1 MLTDLGKMSEAAV
14 TKWGNEAGTGRKMK
28 GMVMRVQRRGDE
40 YCVVIPQQA
49 LEALRLSEGAEVE
62 VRRVETPSTEDR
74 YVTLEEGLEAYRRT
88 EHLHRNTYR
97 ELAK

>member
-1 MLTDLGKMSEAAV
+1 MSEAAV
-14 TKWGNEAGTGRKMK
+14 TNWGNEAGTGRKMK

-62 VRRVETPSTEDR
+62 VRPVETATARVE
-74 YVTLEEGLEAYRRT
+74 YVTVEEALESYRRT
-88 EHLHRNTYR
+88 EPQHRKAYL